1 MPATDVAASV
11 DSTASLA
18 PLVRD
23 ERANAALSWL
33 VAAVVAAVAVGSA
46 ASDVA
51 WAAFSVGVLVVV
63 AVPPVAFRRPAAMLP
78 WEVVAVVAAPCVWR
92 AVATTPLTADL
103 AAYLSVAALALL
115 VAVELDVFTPVAMT
129 NWFAGVFVVVTTMA
143 AAGVWAVVQSASDVL
158 LGTRFVLPAAP
169 PLTEAQEAAAVDAL
183 MLDFAAA
190 TAVGVLAG
198 AVFVYYVRRYADP
211 HGRLPAEVAEVVA
224 E

>member
-1 MPATDVAASV
+1 MN
-11 DSTASLA
+11 STASLA
-18 PLVRD
+18 PLVRN

-33 VAAVVAAVAVGSA
+33 VAAVVAAVAA
-46 ASDVA
+46 ASATSDLA
-51 WAAFSVGVLVVV
+51 WAAFAVGVLVVV

-78 WEVVAVVAAPCVWR
+78 WEVVAGVAAPCVWR
-92 AVATTPLTADL
+92 AVATTPLTADV
-103 AAYLSVAALALL
+103 AAYVSVAALALV

-143 AAGVWAVVQSASDVL
+143 TAGVWAIVQSASDL
-158 LGTRFVLPAAP
+158 LFGTRFVLPAAP
-169 PLTEAQEAAAVDAL
+169 PLTDAQEAAAVDAL

-198 AVFVYYVRRYADP
+198 GVFVYYVRRYADP
-211 HGRLPAEVAEVVA
+211 HGRLPTEVAEVVA

>member
-1 MPATDVAASV
+1 MQPTAVAASV
-11 DSTASLA
+11 SRTASLA

-33 VAAVVAAVAVGSA
+33 VAAVVAAVAVASG
-46 ASDVA
+46 ASDIAWTTFAVA
-51 WAAFSVGVLVVV
+51 VLVVV
-63 AVPPVAFRRPAAMLP
+63 AVPPVAFRRPTAMLP
-78 WEVVAVVAAPCVWR
+78 WEVVAGVAAPTVWR

-103 AAYLSVAALALL
+103 AAYLAVASLALV

-143 AAGVWAVVQSASDVL
+143 TAGVWAVVQYASDVL
-158 LGTRFVLPAAP
+158 LGTQFVLPTAP
-169 PLTEAQEAAAVDAL
+169 PLTHAQEAVAVDAL
-183 MLDFAAA
+183 MLDFVAA

-198 AVFVYYVRRYADP
+198 GVFVYYVRRYADP